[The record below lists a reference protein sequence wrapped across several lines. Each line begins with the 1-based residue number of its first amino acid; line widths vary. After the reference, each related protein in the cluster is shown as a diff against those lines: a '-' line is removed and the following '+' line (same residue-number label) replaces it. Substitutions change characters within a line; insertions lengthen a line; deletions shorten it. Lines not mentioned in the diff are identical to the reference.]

1 MRRRLYAF
9 ALCLGLLALLL
20 PAPARADAVT
30 DTIGIYVG
38 YYGWAESDY
47 LEKVT
52 YHWTELDDLFGGAL
66 DTHESIYSYYS
77 GSRTYLVAARGF
89 SIRDLLLYAGIDV
102 WSIGSIDFFTQD
114 HANGAYRSFSRWSL
128 LDMPRYYFPNL
139 AANEETGEIYAWDGG
154 DVWDGATTVEA
165 MLALEDYT
173 EWDTVGSEFEQR
185 YDSALLSPNCRF
197 HLFFGQADPTEAST
211 SSAAKYCYKILITF
225 TGTPVLS
232 TEETDMTLKIGSG
245 KKLEVDVDAEDG
257 LLNDYVLAHIVWSS
271 SDESVASVAPDG
283 TLTVHAE
290 GEAVIT
296 ASFGESSVSVHVS
309 VGGEE
314 DGTGGTG
321 GTGGEGG
328 GAPGAETDGDGPAA
342 PGNNPLSAPAQPTAP
357 ETQTVPAAPIQ
368 TPEPLPSPTPEPA
381 PEPTPEPTPEPGIEL
396 PPQDIAPEPEP
407 IPAQQIYTIRPE
419 ALAGL
424 LKTSPEAAAES
435 GGRMQPDSAQLTVP
449 PPEKPPYTA
458 PILGAALGAFA
469 LGFIYEIIRFRRL
482 KQLRTKHRR

>member
-1 MRRRLYAF
+1 MKKRLFAL
-9 ALCLGLLALLL
+9 ALCLWLLALLL

-52 YHWTELDDLFGGAL
+52 YHWTELDDWVGGAL

-89 SIRDLLLYAGIDV
+89 SIRDLLYYAGIDV
-102 WSIGSIDFFTQD
+102 WSIASIDFFTQD

-139 AANEETGEIYAWDGG
+139 AANEETGEVYAWDGG
-154 DVWDGATTVEA
+154 DIWAGATTVEA

-173 EWDTVGSEFEQR
+173 EWDAVGSDFEQR

-225 TGTPVLS
+225 AGTPVLS

-245 KKLEVDVDAEDG
+245 RKLEVDVDAEDG
-257 LLNDYVLAHIVWSS
+257 LLNDYVLQHIVWSS
-271 SDESVASVAPDG
+271 SDESVVSVAPDG
-283 TLTVHAE
+283 MLTVHAE

-296 ASFGESSVSVHVS
+296 ASFGQSSVSVHIK

-314 DGTGGTG
+314 GGSG
-321 GTGGEGG
+321 STGGEGTG
-328 GAPGAETDGDGPAA
+328 TPTGEDGPSAPGTDP
-342 PGNNPLSAPAQPTAP
+342 APAPEQPTEP
-357 ETQTVPAAPIQ
+357 VTPQLPVTPIQ
-368 TPEPLPSPTPEPA
+368 TPEPLPEPTPEATPEPTPEPI
-381 PEPTPEPTPEPGIEL
+381 PEPTPEPTTEPGIEL
-396 PPQDIAPEPEP
+396 PPPTELPEPVEP
-407 IPAQQIYTIRPE
+407 IPAQQVYTIRPE

-424 LKTSPEAAAES
+424 LKTSLEAAAES
-435 GGRMQPDSAQLTVP
+435 GGQMQPDSAQLTVP
-449 PPEKPPYTA
+449 PPEKPPYTV
-458 PILGAALGAFA
+458 PILCAATGAFA
-469 LGFIYEIIRFRRL
+469 LGFLYEIIRFRRL
-482 KQLRTKHRR
+482 RQKKR